1 MIEKYTDIKKLIVP
15 MINEYIEKVVG
26 PISSFLKLAGLSKKQ
41 VTFKTVPFPSVS
53 FTNWMVSFDLVVY
66 EATGG
71 RKELRNAPW
80 YDRRFRSKRR
90 WWNL

>member
-1 MIEKYTDIKKLIVP
+1 MIEKYTDIKKLTVP

-53 FTNWMVSFDLVVY
+53 FTN
-66 EATGG
+66 
-71 RKELRNAPW
+71 
-80 YDRRFRSKRR
+80 
-90 WWNL
+90 

>member
-1 MIEKYTDIKKLIVP
+1 MSRKKVDIDKFLKMIEKYTDIKKLTVP

-53 FTNWMVSFDLVVY
+53 FTN
-66 EATGG
+66 
-71 RKELRNAPW
+71 
-80 YDRRFRSKRR
+80 
-90 WWNL
+90 

>member
-1 MIEKYTDIKKLIVP
+1 MIEKYTDIKKLTVP

-53 FTNWMVSFDLVVY
+53 CNTGMASFEKRIKVCEGEVP
-66 EATGG
+66 A
-71 RKELRNAPW
+71 AC
-80 YDRRFRSKRR
+80 RFER
-90 WWNL
+90 